1 MPMNKHSVTGI
12 GSSAAVK
19 SACRR
24 GFTRIEMI
32 VVALCAILIGCITVA
47 QAHQMRRVNNKALC
61 SANIRGI
68 DQTMFIYAQS
78 NNACFPTV
86 APPFHG
92 RYENSPGNPRRDE
105 NSPADVIKA
114 LYHHVAA
121 PLTRRQKK
129 AHPLMFPGIRP
140 KPAVHQGSPLAC
152 MWILVLQN
160 YVTPK
165 SFICPADP
173 FGTRPSAQYVGIRGN
188 ITIEPS
194 NFGLLFEGNRKAPRL
209 GRPGQGESYSI
220 AFPWQGNKTAVW
232 WTDYINAD
240 VPVMSDMAPAKDIHE
255 HGKNRKAY
263 RNPAAPL
270 HHPKYKWEFNSGNHG
285 GQGQNVGYGDGHVS
299 WDADPYHG
307 QHGDNIFTWGSP
319 HRNHPSLGGGRVLGT
334 GRRVKCPTNL
344 PNTPPYDTVMVPV
357 RNVATGAW

>member
-1 MPMNKHSVTGI
+1 MRQSHALSTL
-12 GSSAAVK
+12 SSTPTVFKMTYLRA
-19 SACRR
+19 
-24 GFTRIEMI
+24 FTRLDVI
-32 VVALCAILIGCITVA
+32 VLIVCAILIGYITVA
-47 QAHQMRRVNNKALC
+47 QANQMRRVNKRAIC
-61 SANIRGI
+61 AANLRGI
-68 DQTMFIYAQS
+68 VQAMFKYANS
-78 NNACFPTV
+78 NDGCFPTV

-92 RYENSPGNPRRDE
+92 RYENSPGNPLRDA
-105 NSPADVIKA
+105 NFAVKVINA
-114 LYHHVAA
+114 MYHHVAA
-121 PLTRRQKK
+121 PLSRQQKK
-129 AHPLMFPGIRP
+129 AHPLIFPGIRSNL
-140 KPAVHQGSPLAC
+140 HQGSPLAC
-152 MWILVLQN
+152 MWILVLQG
-160 YVTPK
+160 YTFSK
-165 SFICPADP
+165 SYICPADP

-194 NFGLLFEGNRKAPRL
+194 NFGLLFEGRHKAPKL

-232 WTDYINAD
+232 WTFNIGSD
-240 VPVMSDMAPAKDIHE
+240 VPVVSDMAPAKDIHE

-270 HHPKYKWEFNSGNHG
+270 HHPKFKWEFNSGNHG
-285 GQGQNVGYGDGHVS
+285 GRGQNVGFGDDHVA
-299 WDADPYHG
+299 WNTNPYAG
-307 QHGDNIFTWGSP
+307 QGQDNIFTWGSP